1 MKRLIQNTIF
11 LLGFVLFFGTAIH
24 FQRFQSE
31 KLRQEPEKFRD
42 WLYLPSSAYVQ
53 WTTLGYDQIVADALW
68 LRSIQSFGATF
79 ANKETLPQ
87 LNAYF
92 DVITDLDPQFLAV
105 YRFANL
111 VIGEEGGDHEKG
123 LAILEKGMEKNPDKY
138 LPAYDAAFFTYWTMK
153 DGELAKYYT
162 HRALKTSD
170 CPEFVRGWLAFFDQE
185 MGRYMAAYQN
195 YFSDYVRYHNAGD
208 TVLRRIRYLS
218 LRRSLG
224 EWYLAEIRKVALDFE
239 SKHGHT
245 PTMKE
250 LEDTGAFLDL
260 ELPDWPAL
268 NQLLKS
274 FEESGE
280 KYPESETEHQTIASK
295 FVRKGRTQLLCP
307 ASGNRHFPGYTLWP
321 GQRPFLSSTGIEEPI
336 ANPFYVLSEIE
347 VADQV
352 ASVVRGAKLT
362 ADNYKLTNGYYPP
375 DTSFLP
381 PESLAFAEPWG
392 GEWIYNPKTGE
403 YYPSSK
409 PNIVELYREA
419 TKF

>member
-1 MKRLIQNTIF
+1 MKRFLQNTIF
-11 LLGFVLFFGTAIH
+11 FLGFVLFFGTAIH
-24 FQRFQSE
+24 FQRFQSD

-87 LNAYF
+87 LTAYF
-92 DVITDLDPQFLAV
+92 DVITDLDPHFLAV

-162 HRALKTSD
+162 HRALKTLD

-195 YFSDYVRYHNAGD
+195 YFSDYARYHNASD
-208 TVLRRIRYLS
+208 AVLSRIRYLN
-218 LRRSLG
+218 LRRSLS
-224 EWYLAEIRKVALDFE
+224 EWYLAEIRKAALDFE
-239 SKHGHT
+239 AKNGRS

-250 LEDTGAFLDL
+250 LEDSGAFLEL
-260 ELPDWPAL
+260 ELPDWTAL
-268 NQLLKS
+268 NQLIRS
-274 FEESGE
+274 MEESGQ
-280 KYPESETEHQTIASK
+280 KYPDSETELQTIASK
-295 FVRKGRTQLLCP
+295 FVRKGWTRLLNP
-307 ASGNRHFPGYTLWP
+307 ASDNRHFPGYILWP
-321 GQRPFLSSTGIEEPI
+321 GQRPFLSTTGIEKPVE
-336 ANPFYVLSEIE
+336 NPYYVLSEIE
-347 VADQV
+347 LSDQIY
-352 ASVVRGAKLT
+352 SLVRTARVT
-362 ADNYKLTNGYYPP
+362 ADNYKLENGTYPP
-375 DTSFLP
+375 DASFLP
-381 PESLAFAEPWG
+381 PESLVFAEPWG
-392 GEWIYNPKTGE
+392 GEWIYNPQTGD
-403 YYPSSK
+403 YLPSSK
-409 PNIVELYREA
+409 PNIVELYQEA
-419 TKF
+419 VKF